1 MNKRIESRTRP
12 KVLNEN
18 NSFIS
23 LEDEHGV
30 TTLYK
35 SIQPRKHR
43 EHKHKQTQQ
52 GRMQCLHLRIYLYLL
67 IEINIKCIIKYQ

>member
-43 EHKHKQTQQ
+43 EHKQTQQ